1 MFAYALNAIEVQML
15 FEMKMKQLRHGIGG
29 LAMYI
34 NPFVFGVLA
43 TVGAEILALV
53 VAAVWMFFRGNK

>member
-1 MFAYALNAIEVQML
+1 
-15 FEMKMKQLRHGIGG
+15 
-29 LAMYI
+29 MYI

-53 VAAVWMFFRGNK
+53 LAAVWMFFREKK

>member
-1 MFAYALNAIEVQML
+1 MNSTVDVEDWRRNV
-15 FEMKMKQLRHGIGG
+15 
-29 LAMYI
+29 MYI

-53 VAAVWMFFRGNK
+53 VAAVWMFFRGKK